1 MKVDILTLFPEMFEG
16 FLNTSMV
23 KRAIAKGAISIATH
37 DIRSFTTDKYGRVDD
52 YPIGGGAGLVMK
64 CQPIVDALASI
75 KTPASHVIMMSP
87 VGSTF
92 NQQKAVSLAK
102 TYDHLII
109 ICGHYEGIDAR
120 IESYIDE
127 SISIGDFILTG
138 GELAAM
144 VITDAVMRLNE
155 GAITDASLHEESFN
169 EQLLEYPQ
177 YTLPREYNGQS
188 VPDILFSGNHTAIAK
203 WRRKQQLKRTQEIR
217 PDLYAKHVLTKQ
229 DQKLIHEDETSEWEI
244 KAIEQAH
251 KFMK

>member
-1 MKVDILTLFPEMFEG
+1 MKIDILTLFPDMFEG

-23 KRAIAKGAISIATH
+23 KRAIAKGAITINTH
-37 DIRSFTTDKYGRVDD
+37 DIRSYTTDKYGRVDD

-64 CQPIVDALASI
+64 CQPIVDALAAL
-75 KTPASHVIMMSP
+75 KTPSSRVIMMSP

-92 NQQKAVSLAK
+92 QQSKAVSLA
-102 TYDHLII
+102 TSYDHLIL

-120 IESYIDE
+120 IEHYIDE
-127 SISIGDFILTG
+127 SLSIGDYILTG

-144 VITDAVMRLNE
+144 VISDAVMRLKE

-177 YTLPREYNGQS
+177 YTLPRDYQGHN
-188 VPDILFSGNHTAIAK
+188 VPNILFSGNHTAISK
-203 WRRKQQLKRTQEIR
+203 WRRKQQLQLTQQLR
-217 PDLYAKHVLTKQ
+217 PDLFAQHVLTKQ
-229 DQKLIHEDETSEWEI
+229 DQKLLHEEETPDWET